1 MMKSVARAVGV
12 LALLLLAVGASH
24 ADPVAD
30 FYRGKQIDLFV
41 GSAPGGGYDVYAR
54 LLAQHLGRYIPGGPA
69 VIVRN
74 MPGSGGLRAANY
86 LFNLAPKDGTAIATF
101 AHDLVLVGELGQNQ
115 NVRFDT
121 GKFIWLGSSSSFAND
136 AYLLVA
142 RAEAAVKSIEDA
154 RRPGGPPLVM
164 GVSAEGGGT
173 NDITNLV
180 RDALGLNLKSVSGYP
195 GSNALFLAIDRGE
208 IDGRFTALSVL
219 QVTRPQ
225 WLTSTGGI
233 RMLLQFARTT
243 RHPLFPDVPTA
254 RELADNAAGRALI
267 ELAELPYLLDRP
279 FVAPPGVAPDRS
291 AALQAAFLA
300 AHRDP
305 QYLDEAARMKI
316 DVSPIGGADVPNIL
330 ARIGAA
336 PRETLDYMTRLL
348 ARQGPH

>member
-1 MMKSVARAVGV
+1 MKFVARGIGV
-12 LALLLLAVGASH
+12 LALLLLTGGVSR

-30 FYRGKQIDLFV
+30 FYRGKQINLIV
-41 GSAPGGGYDVYAR
+41 GSAPGGGYDAYAR
-54 LLAQHLGRYIPGGPA
+54 VLAHHIGRYIPGNPA
-69 VIVRN
+69 IIVQN
-74 MPGSGGLRAANY
+74 MPGSGGLRAANH
-86 LFNLAPKDGTAIATF
+86 LFNVAPKDGTAIATF
-101 AHDLVLVGELGQNQ
+101 AHDLVLVGALGQNQ

-121 GKFIWLGSSSSFAND
+121 GKFVWLGSSSSFAND
-136 AYLLVA
+136 AYLLIA

-154 RRPGGPPLVM
+154 RRPGGPPLLM

-180 RDALGLNLKSVSGYP
+180 RDALGLNLKPVSGYP

-225 WLTSTGGI
+225 WLTPTGGM
-233 RMLLQFARTT
+233 RVLLQFARTT

-254 RELADNAAGRALI
+254 RELAGNAVARSLI
-267 ELAELPYLLDRP
+267 ELAELPYMLDRP
-279 FVAPPGVAPDRS
+279 FIAPPGVEPDRS

-300 AHRDP
+300 AHRDA
-305 QYLDEAARMKI
+305 QYLEEAARLKI

-336 PRETLDYMTRLL
+336 PQETLEYMKQSI
-348 ARQGPH
+348 AKQEPH